1 MVSVKEMVN
10 ELAAMPDGHPGV
22 PGGERIACRFVVA

>member
-22 PGGERIACRFVVA
+22 PDSGRIACRFVVA

>member
-22 PGGERIACRFVVA
+22 PDRRIACRFVVA

>member
-10 ELAAMPDGHPGV
+10 ELAAMSDGHPGV
-22 PGGERIACRFVVA
+22 PDGERIACRFVVA

>member
-1 MVSVKEMVN
+1 MVN